1 MNEEDDG
8 RETRYGKPHSVG
20 HGGGSYYPYGR
31 GGRSRRRDP
40 LGAAVCAR
48 LLAAPARFWPS
59 RWWAFS
65 CCTGRRAS
73 SSRRT
78 TAAWEAL
85 NAAHQAAEAF
95 LGEPENSL
103 DALFIGD
110 SETYSALSPVEIWK
124 DAGIPSYTCAIGKQY
139 LTYSKSLLNRALAVQ
154 NPKVVMIEGN
164 SLFRPF
170 DEQKLVKTAV
180 KDAFP
185 IFERHDRWKALTPED
200 FVAAP
205 ENTWVDDMKGFR
217 LKWGI
222 RPADSSKYMA
232 SDERVQ
238 EVPELTMTVL
248 RQMADACHADGAQ
261 MVLIA
266 TPSTKNWSQARHN
279 GMVKVAEELGIDWID
294 LNTGDD
300 EVAIDWDTDTR
311 DYGDHLNYYGATK
324 ASRAV
329 ANILRDRYGLQDHR
343 ADGGDTY
350 RHWNRAVRA
359 YERQIE
365 EAEHFNATCLA
376 PLGSDLRA
384 TLPLEG

>member
-1 MNEEDDG
+1 MRKTMEEKRDTENLIASDSAAAPITPMEG
-8 RETRYGKPHSVG
+8 VDVPTAATPL
-20 HGGGSYYPYGR
+20 
-31 GGRSRRRDP
+31 GRSRVRSLARSA
-40 LGAAVCAR
+40 GA
-48 LLAAPARFWPS
+48 LLVFAMVGLLVLYGAS
-59 RWWAFS
+59 RVFEPKNN
-65 CCTGRRAS
+65 GGVGG
-73 SSRRT
+73 
-78 TAAWEAL
+78 L

-154 NPKVVMIEGN
+154 DPKVVMIEGN

-185 IFERHDRWKALTPED
+185 IFERHDRWKALTPVD
-200 FVAAP
+200 FIAAP

-222 RPADSSKYMA
+222 RPADASKYMA

-248 RQMADACHADGAQ
+248 RQMADACRADGAHRD
-261 MVLIA
+261 A
-266 TPSTKNWSQARHN
+266 FH
-279 GMVKVAEELGIDWID
+279 EELVSGAAQRHGEGGRGAGHRLDR
-294 LNTGDD
+294 L
-300 EVAIDWDTDTR
+300 E
-311 DYGDHLNYYGATK
+311 YG
-324 ASRAV
+324 R
-329 ANILRDRYGLQDHR
+329 R
-343 ADGGDTY
+343 
-350 RHWNRAVRA
+350 
-359 YERQIE
+359 
-365 EAEHFNATCLA
+365 
-376 PLGSDLRA
+376 
-384 TLPLEG
+384 

>member
-1 MNEEDDG
+1 M
-8 RETRYGKPHSVG
+8 
-20 HGGGSYYPYGR
+20 
-31 GGRSRRRDP
+31 
-40 LGAAVCAR
+40 
-48 LLAAPARFWPS
+48 
-59 RWWAFS
+59 
-65 CCTGRRAS
+65 
-73 SSRRT
+73 
-78 TAAWEAL
+78 
-85 NAAHQAAEAF
+85 
-95 LGEPENSL
+95 
-103 DALFIGD
+103 
-110 SETYSALSPVEIWK
+110 EIWK

-170 DEQKLVKTAV
+170 DEQELVKTAV

-222 RPADSSKYMA
+222 RPADASKYMA

-324 ASRAV
+324 ASAQWRISCAIATACRIIAPTSAIPTITGIVPCAPTSARLRKPSISMRRAWHP
-329 ANILRDRYGLQDHR
+329 LQR
-343 ADGGDTY
+343 FA
-350 RHWNRAVRA
+350 RH
-359 YERQIE
+359 
-365 EAEHFNATCLA
+365 LA
-376 PLGSDLRA
+376 PGGVGEANGGGWRDS
-384 TLPLEG
+384 LPSGTPFAARF

>member
-1 MNEEDDG
+1 MEEKRDTENLIASDTAAAPITPM
-8 RETRYGKPHSVG
+8 EEVDVPAAATPL
-20 HGGGSYYPYGR
+20 
-31 GGRSRRRDP
+31 GRSRVRSLARSA
-40 LGAAVCAR
+40 GA
-48 LLAAPARFWPS
+48 LLAFAMVGLLVLYGAS
-59 RWWAFS
+59 RVFEPKNN
-65 CCTGRRAS
+65 GGVGG
-73 SSRRT
+73 
-78 TAAWEAL
+78 L

-124 DAGIPSYTCAIGKQY
+124 DTGIPSYICAIGKQY

-185 IFERHDRWKALTPED
+185 IFERHNRWKALTPED

-222 RPADSSKYMA
+222 RPADASKYMA

-329 ANILRDRYGLQDHR
+329 ADILRDRYGLQDHR